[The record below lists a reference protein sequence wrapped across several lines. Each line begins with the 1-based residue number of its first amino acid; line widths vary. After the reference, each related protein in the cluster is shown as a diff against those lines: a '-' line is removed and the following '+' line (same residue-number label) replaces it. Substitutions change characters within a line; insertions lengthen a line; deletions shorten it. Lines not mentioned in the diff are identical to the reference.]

1 MKKIN
6 ENSIKIIILK
16 IKIKVKGEKNDLKV
30 AELVKHKKSL
40 RGFQQRL
47 KEMSK
52 LIKMLSHFGR
62 VGRTNLILESLT
74 VRILVNQKTQL
85 SQIIK

>member
-30 AELVKHKKSL
+30 AELVKHKKSS
-40 RGFQQRL
+40 REF
-47 KEMSK
+47 
-52 LIKMLSHFGR
+52 
-62 VGRTNLILESLT
+62 
-74 VRILVNQKTQL
+74 
-85 SQIIK
+85 